1 VEVRKPTSISRRIDP
16 AHFKRAS
23 TIDNQMIGPYMD
35 SIVMEMHIGLDA
47 WRFGKD
53 PQAELFR
60 LALDAANALF
70 AEAEVRGLA

>member
-1 VEVRKPTSISRRIDP
+1 
-16 AHFKRAS
+16 
-23 TIDNQMIGPYMD
+23 MIGPYMD